1 MGRCVVDAAAVDVSH
16 GEIVM
21 SLPTSYLTSFK
32 NLKEIL
38 AAIQGA
44 QAPKKFTV
52 TFLQGLGYKGTAD
65 RLIIGYLK
73 ALGFLS
79 PSGEPTPRY
88 YAFLDQSQ
96 SARVLADAV
105 RDAYADLFQ
114 VNTKANELSNTEI
127 KNKLKT
133 LTQGQFSD
141 SVLDKMAGS
150 FKAVSAL
157 SDFST
162 PSRIPPAVAETPE
175 LPKDPLPAPRGDG
188 EPSGQPIG
196 LSGLVY
202 NIQLLLPES
211 RDPAV
216 YDVLF
221 RSMREHLFK

>member
-1 MGRCVVDAAAVDVSH
+1 
-16 GEIVM
+16 M

-38 AAIQGA
+38 AAIQAA

-52 TFLQGLGYKGTAD
+52 NFLLGLGYKSTND

-73 ALGFLS
+73 ALGFLG
-79 PSGEPTPRY
+79 PSGEPTNRY

-96 SARVLADAV
+96 AARVLAEAIQET
-105 RDAYADLFQ
+105 YADLFQ
-114 VNTKANELSNTEI
+114 VNAKANELSNAEI

-150 FKAVSAL
+150 FKSISAL
-157 SDFST
+157 ADFSSPPRVT
-162 PSRIPPAVAETPE
+162 PSTSVTPE
-175 LPKDPLPAPRGDG
+175 PQKQHQKPHENTPEGHSSQVHLG
-188 EPSGQPIG
+188 
-196 LSGLVY
+196 GLVY

-211 RDPAV
+211 RDQAV
-216 YDVLF
+216 YDALF
-221 RSMREHLFK
+221 RSLKEHLFK

>member
-1 MGRCVVDAAAVDVSH
+1 
-16 GEIVM
+16 M

-38 AAIQGA
+38 AAIRAA

-52 TFLQGLGYKGTAD
+52 TFLQGLGFKGTAD

-73 ALGFLS
+73 ALGLLG

-96 SARVLADAV
+96 AARVLGEAI

-141 SVLDKMAGS
+141 SVLEKMAGS

-157 SDFST
+157 ADFTPPVRVTTATGATTEAQPEPKLPDASPSDDH
-162 PSRIPPAVAETPE
+162 SR
-175 LPKDPLPAPRGDG
+175 
-188 EPSGQPIG
+188 PIRLG
-196 LSGLVY
+196 GLVY

-211 RDPAV
+211 RDQAV
-216 YDVLF
+216 YDALF
-221 RSMREHLFK
+221 RSLKEHLFK